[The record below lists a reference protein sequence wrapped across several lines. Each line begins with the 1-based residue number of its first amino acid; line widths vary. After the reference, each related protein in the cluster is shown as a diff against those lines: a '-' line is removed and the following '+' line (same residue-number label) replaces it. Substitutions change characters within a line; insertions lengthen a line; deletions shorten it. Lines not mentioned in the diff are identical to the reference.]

1 MRALEFWKAVA
12 VDEANFLEEFVQL
25 LRSEDLRFCV
35 IGGQA
40 LNAYVEPV
48 VTLDL
53 DLVIAA
59 DQLQRIVD
67 MAREHFRVEQ
77 FPHSINISAPHSN
90 LRVQFQTDPRYLPY
104 LDRATERNVLGL
116 RLPVASPEDVLE
128 AKIWAVQDPQRR
140 GSKRQKDL
148 ADIAR
153 LLESFPALRA
163 RVPQD
168 ILDRLF

>member
-1 MRALEFWKAVA
+1 M
-12 VDEANFLEEFVQL
+12 DQANFLEDFVQL
-25 LRSEDLRFCV
+25 LRSHGIRFCI

-53 DLVIAA
+53 DVVIAGEQLDRIA
-59 DQLQRIVD
+59 DI
-67 MAREHFRVEQ
+67 AGKHFRVEQ
-77 FPHSINISAPHSN
+77 FPHSINISAPSSD
-90 LRVQFQTDPRYLPY
+90 LRVQLQTDPRYLPF
-104 LDRATERNVLGL
+104 LDDATERDVLGL
-116 RLPVASPEDVLE
+116 RLPVASPEDVLQG
-128 AKIWAVQDPQRR
+128 KIWAVQDRERR

-153 LLESFPALRA
+153 LLEDFPALRL
-163 RVPQD
+163 RVPQE

>member
-1 MRALEFWKAVA
+1 VRALEFWKTVA

-25 LRSEDLRFCV
+25 LRSEHLRFCV
-35 IGGQA
+35 IDGQA
-40 LNAYVEPV
+40 LNAYVEPL

-53 DLVIAA
+53 DLVIAG

-67 MAREHFRVEQ
+67 MARKNFRVEQ
-77 FPHSINISAPHSN
+77 FPHSINISARHSN

-104 LDRATERNVLGL
+104 LDRATERDVLGL

-128 AKIWAVQDPQRR
+128 GKIWAVQDPERR

-153 LLESFPALRA
+153 LLEAFPALRA